1 MEIMARITLTAADG
15 FQVAAYHA
23 APTDARR
30 GGLVVL
36 HAIWGVT
43 PHIRALCDDY
53 AADGYE
59 VIAPSLADR
68 VEPEWPKVDI
78 DPEHLPVREAWA
90 SSVGWGAGCLGDV
103 QAAIDEMADR
113 GPVFVMGFCFGGT
126 TAWLTACRLER
137 VTAVACFYGGQI
149 VLYKDETPKVPTI
162 LHFGKSDPL
171 IPPAD
176 REAITAAHP
185 DIPAYLYD
193 AGHAFVAPNAYHA
206 DSARLARLRTLQLF
220 ARGKGRGEA

>member
-1 MEIMARITLTAADG
+1 MGEVISIAGPDG
-15 FQVAAYHA
+15 FEFAAYHA
-23 APTDARR
+23 QPEDARR

-43 PHIRALCDDY
+43 PHIRELCDAY

-68 VEPEWPKVDI
+68 VDPGFPELNI
-78 DPEHLPVREAWA
+78 DPDHLPVREAWA
-90 SSVGWGAGCLGDV
+90 NSVGWGAGCLGDV
-103 QAAIDEMADR
+103 QAVVDR
-113 GPVFVMGFCFGGT
+113 LAGKGAVHVMGFCFGGT

-137 VTAVACFYGGQI
+137 VASAACFYGGQI
-149 VLYKDETPKVPTI
+149 VLYKDETPKIPTI

-171 IPPAD
+171 IPSED

-185 DIPAYLYD
+185 DIPAFLYD
-193 AGHAFVAPNAYHA
+193 AGHAFVAPNAYHE
-206 DSARLARLRTLQLF
+206 DSAKLARLRTLQLF
-220 ARGKGRGEA
+220 ARSGGRGEA